1 MKNNKLAKNT
11 EINDNK
17 RQNPLQK
24 KDNDKIENIKLKEK
38 TIDLAKNAMGTIN
51 NITNNIREIEQ
62 IKNKTAIRQAE
73 IISDYEKDM
82 RIIDKKFEH
91 QDRELIKSDLLL
103 NKGLEDNNLD
113 MIKEAL
119 AHGATIANTNPVKDI
134 TNKLNQKLKND
145 TNNDEFI
152 EI

>member
-119 AHGATIANTNPVKDI
+119 AHGAAIANTNPVKDI